1 MNSVGL
7 KYESDHRDFNEQI
20 VVGKYVS
27 YGVLVFSNK
36 IRNFEGLNMYVY
48 YEIKVF
54 AKNKRY
60 FIV

>member
-36 IRNFEGLNMYVY
+36 IRNFEGLNYVC
-48 YEIKVF
+48 IL
-54 AKNKRY
+54 
-60 FIV
+60 